1 MNRDIRRYKK
11 ILRKIRSFR
20 ESMARLSDAEL
31 SGLTKEFR
39 QALSSGSTLEDILPK
54 AFAAMCEA
62 DRRVLGMDPFDV
74 QIMAGIALH
83 EGCLAE
89 MGTGEG
95 KTLVATLPMY
105 LNAITR
111 EGAMLVTNNEYLA
124 IRDYEEM
131 GPVYRF
137 MGLTVSVGVRMKTD
151 DTLTNDEKREVYNAD
166 VIYTTYGGLGFD
178 YLFNNLVTSAAE
190 RFMRPFHYVVIDEAD
205 SVLLDAATT
214 PLVISGSPRV
224 QSNLYQLA
232 DLFVTLL
239 EEDVHYEM
247 EDQKVWL
254 TREGVAYAEKFFQV
268 DNIYDEANFEINRHV
283 ILALRAHTLF
293 TKGKDYTISSKG
305 ELTLLDGGTGR
316 VLPGVKLRGGQ
327 HQALEVKERITD
339 SRETRSVASVT
350 YQNLFRLFPK
360 MAGMSGTIADARD
373 ELMQA
378 YGLKVVVIP
387 PNRPLIRQDYPDVYF
402 RTEEEKFNAAIKTA
416 LRMHRRGRPVLIV
429 ASTIAETEEV
439 SKALIRE
446 DIPHNVLNANN
457 AFWEASIIKEAGQ
470 LEAVTVAT
478 AMAGRG
484 TDIKLGKDVEKFG
497 GLAVIGIGRM
507 ANTRMERQVRGRSGR
522 QGDPGFSRFFVAL
535 TDEVVKRNQID
546 QVEKYTTKNKQISKS
561 KLKKIINKAQKLE
574 EEYAVLSR
582 RMSMDYDQVLKK
594 QRILIYQLRND
605 LLDGGTIQIPRLQ
618 EIADEIISRFLNEKK
633 HLDKS
638 TVNRFLLDNISYH
651 SEDDINSV
659 SFKRYDDVKEYLQ
672 KRVQQSLEEQTQRIG
687 SRKGMQSFIRV
698 AALTA
703 IDEAWVDE
711 VDYLLQL
718 QAAVSGRSS
727 AQRNVV
733 YEFQNEAM
741 ESYRKMEYQIKR
753 SIVRNV
759 LLSDVYMDD
768 KDQLH
773 IVFP

>member
-1 MNRDIRRYKK
+1 MNSDIRRYNK
-11 ILRKIRSFR
+11 LLQKIRALR
-20 ESMARLSDAEL
+20 EPMTQLSDKEL
-31 SGLTKEFR
+31 SGLTEEFR
-39 QALSSGSTLEDILPK
+39 RELEAGKTLEDILPR

-74 QIMAGIALH
+74 QIIGGLALH

-89 MGTGEG
+89 MATGEG

-105 LNAITR
+105 LNAITG
-111 EGAMLVTNNEYLA
+111 EGAILVTNNEYLA

-151 DTLTNDEKREVYNAD
+151 ETLTNDEKREVYNAD
-166 VIYTTYGGLGFD
+166 VIYTTYGSLGFD
-178 YLFNNLVTSAAE
+178 YLFNNLVTSAAD

-205 SVLLDAATT
+205 SVLLDAAQT
-214 PLVISGSPRV
+214 PLVVSGSPRV
-224 QSNLYQLA
+224 QSNLYQMA
-232 DLFVTLL
+232 DMFVSLL
-239 EEDVHYEM
+239 VEDVHYEK

-254 TREGVAYAEKFFQV
+254 TEEGVAYAEKFFQV
-268 DNIYDEANFEINRHV
+268 DNIYDDANFEINRHV
-283 ILALRAHTLF
+283 VLALRAHTLF
-293 TKGKDYTISSKG
+293 LKGKDYTISNKG

-327 HQALEVKERITD
+327 HQALEVKERILD
-339 SRETRSVASVT
+339 SRETRSVASIT
-350 YQNLFRLFPK
+350 YQNLFQLFPK
-360 MAGMSGTIADARD
+360 MSGMSGTIADARE
-373 ELMQA
+373 ELMDV

-387 PNRPLIRQDYPDVYF
+387 TNRPVIRHDQPDVYF
-402 RTEEEKFNAAIKTA
+402 HTEEEKFDAAIKAA

-429 ASTIAETEEV
+429 ASTIAETEKV
-439 SKALIRE
+439 SKVLIQKK
-446 DIPHNVLNANN
+446 IPHNVLNANN
-457 AFWEASIIKEAGQ
+457 AFWEASIIKEAGR

-484 TDIKLGKDVEKFG
+484 TDIKLGKGVEKFG

-507 ANTRMERQVRGRSGR
+507 ANTRMERQVRGRAGR
-522 QGDPGFSRFFVAL
+522 QGDPGDSRFFVAL
-535 TDEVVKRNQID
+535 TDEVVKRNQIA
-546 QVEKYTTKNKQISKS
+546 QVEKIIEKEKTVSKRR
-561 KLKKIINKAQKLE
+561 LKHIINRAQALE
-574 EEYAVLSR
+574 EEYAVMSR
-582 RMSMDYDQVLKK
+582 RTSVDYDQVLKK
-594 QRILIYQLRND
+594 QRLLIYQLRND
-605 LLDGGTIQIPRLQ
+605 LLDGGTIQIPRLL
-618 EIADEIISRFLNEKK
+618 EIADELICRFLNGEKE
-633 HLDKS
+633 LDKP

-651 SEDDINSV
+651 SEKDIDRIPFDDYEAV
-659 SFKRYDDVKEYLQ
+659 KDYLLKRTRQTLD
-672 KRVQQSLEEQTQRIG
+672 EQTQRIG
-687 SRKGMQSFIRV
+687 TQKAMQAFVRI

-703 IDEAWVDE
+703 IDEAWVDQ

-718 QAAVSGRSS
+718 QAAVTGRSS

-753 SIVRNV
+753 SIIRNV
-759 LLSDVYMDD
+759 LLSDVYLDEKD
-768 KDQLH
+768 KLH